1 MFEIDEITV
10 ECPRAEFHVT
20 VLYVKR
26 IVFDV
31 YCAIA
36 LVDHRW
42 FPDDFA
48 IVLNCCFCFRCYLI
62 VTLSACV
69 CLFFVKNLLLIHL
82 KNL

>member
-31 YCAIA
+31 DCAIA
-36 LVDHRW
+36 LVDHRRL
-42 FPDDFA
+42 PDYVTV
-48 IVLNCCFCFRCYLI
+48 VLYSCFRLCCYLV
-62 VTLSACV
+62 VTFSA
-69 CLFFVKNLLLIHL
+69 FLINQNNYL
-82 KNL
+82 K